1 MSMLVV
7 GTVALD
13 SVQTPAGKVDDVL
26 GGSASYSA
34 VSASFF
40 TKVKLVS
47 IAGEDFPE
55 KHLDFFRGR
64 KIDVRG
70 LQLEKGKTFK
80 WSGYYG
86 CDLNNAQTL
95 KTELNLLSGFSPNLP
110 DEYKQEK
117 FIFLANIDPLIQMR
131 VLNQINK
138 PKLVIC
144 DTMNYWITNRRE
156 ALKDI
161 VRKIDVLVLND
172 SEARE
177 FAQQS
182 NLVKA
187 AETLLTLGPRLI
199 IIKRG
204 EYGCL
209 LFSSNFVFS
218 IPAYLLAEVTDPTGA
233 GDTFAGAFLGYLAD
247 CAEITES
254 SFRKAIVYGTI
265 MSSFI
270 VEDFS
275 LDRLRKLDRTDI
287 EKRFSE
293 FQQMTSF

>member
-13 SVQTPAGKVDDVL
+13 SVQTPAGKVNDVL
-26 GGSASYSA
+26 GGSAAYAA

-55 KHLDFFRGR
+55 EYINFFRGR
-64 KIDVRG
+64 EIDIQG
-70 LQLEKGKTFK
+70 LQLERGRTFK

-95 KTELNLLSGFSPNLP
+95 KTELNLLSQFNPVLP
-110 DEYKQEK
+110 ENYKKEE
-117 FIFLANIDPLIQMR
+117 FIFLANIDPQVQLR
-131 VLNQINK
+131 VLNQISS

-144 DTMNYWITNRRE
+144 DTMNYWIAHQRE
-156 ALKDI
+156 ALEDVVK
-161 VRKIDVLVLND
+161 RIDVLVLND

-177 FAQQS
+177 FSGQTS
-182 NLVKA
+182 LLKA
-187 AETLLTLGPRLI
+187 AKNLLNLGPRLI

-209 LFSSNFVFS
+209 LFSRAFLFS
-218 IPAYLLAEVTDPTGA
+218 IPAYLLEKVSDPTGA
-233 GDTFAGAFLGYLAD
+233 GDTFAGAFLGYLAGCD
-247 CAEITES
+247 KITES
-254 SFRKAIVYGTI
+254 SFKKAVVSGTI

-275 LDRLRKLDRTDI
+275 LNRLKTLDKTDI
-287 EKRFSE
+287 EKRFNE
-293 FQQMTSF
+293 FQQMTTF